1 VNFIPAYKT
10 FMGIEKFS
18 KKKCGNK
25 VLMKVGTNSC
35 VITYYNPYYYGSQEY
50 YDAKQTFFFNI
61 LE

>member
-1 VNFIPAYKT
+1 
-10 FMGIEKFS
+10 MGIEKFS